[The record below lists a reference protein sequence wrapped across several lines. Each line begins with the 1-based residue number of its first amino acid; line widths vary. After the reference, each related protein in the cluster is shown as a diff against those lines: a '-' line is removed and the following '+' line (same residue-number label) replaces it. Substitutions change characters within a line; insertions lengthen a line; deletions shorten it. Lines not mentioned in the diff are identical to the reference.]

1 MVISCGV
8 TWGANTSLHTAEAL
22 HPHASHCYI
31 YYNVSGVI
39 VSGMEKCSP
48 DLMKMM
54 EKCSS
59 DLCNLMEKCNFAVS
73 EHFHVCYIGR

>member
-8 TWGANTSLHTAEAL
+8 AWGANTSLHTLAAFHL
-22 HPHASHCYI
+22 HASHCFVCHD
-31 YYNVSGVI
+31 VSGVI

-54 EKCSS
+54 EKCSP
-59 DLCNLMEKCNFAVS
+59 DLRNLMEKCNFAVS